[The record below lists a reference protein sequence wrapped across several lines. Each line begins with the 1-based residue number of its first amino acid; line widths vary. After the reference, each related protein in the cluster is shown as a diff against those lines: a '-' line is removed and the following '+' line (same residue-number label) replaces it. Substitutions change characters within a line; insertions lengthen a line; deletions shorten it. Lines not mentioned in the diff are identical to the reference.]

1 MTDHLHETTKK
12 IKQSLRLSMNGI
24 VSAHQRRQGLDY
36 KINFGVE
43 IPRLKEIAA
52 EYPKS
57 KELAA
62 ALWKE
67 NIREC
72 KLLAI
77 FLIPQEDSAS
87 IAEEW
92 IAEAPFTEI
101 ADHLSKNILRH
112 LPDAL
117 HNALAWT
124 EKEEGLFRYCGYL
137 TITHLV
143 REGAALTPA
152 QEERLCKNINTL
164 FTQETDSTL
173 CRTAFTALCRY
184 FEEDTARAAQILAH
198 IPAGSTLR
206 NLAEEYFTQ
215 D

>member
-43 IPRLKEIAA
+43 IPRIKEIAA

-57 KELAA
+57 KELAT

-77 FLIPQEDSAS
+77 FLMPQEDGAS
-87 IAEEW
+87 IATEW

-117 HNALAWT
+117 PCALAWT
-124 EKEEGLFRYCGYL
+124 ENKEGLFRYCGYL
-137 TITHLV
+137 TLTHLV
-143 REGAALTPA
+143 REGACLTPA
-152 QEERLCKNINTL
+152 QEKALCNGIAAL
-164 FTQETDSTL
+164 FAQEADSTL

-184 FEEDTARAAQILAH
+184 AEEESARAARLLTL
-198 IPAGSTLR
+198 IPADSALR
-206 NLAEEYFTQ
+206 TLAEEYFAQ

>member
-1 MTDHLHETTKK
+1 MSEELHQTIKEIKK
-12 IKQSLRLSMNGI
+12 QFRLSMNGV
-24 VSAHQRRQGLDY
+24 VSTHQRRQGLDY

-57 KELAA
+57 KELAT

-77 FLIPQEDSAS
+77 FLMPQEDGAS
-87 IAEEW
+87 IATEW

-117 HNALAWT
+117 PRALAWT
-124 EKEEGLFRYCGYL
+124 ENEEGLFRYCGYL
-137 TITHLV
+137 TLTHLV
-143 REGAALTPA
+143 REGAGLTPA
-152 QEERLCKNINTL
+152 QEETLCNGTAAL
-164 FTQETDSTL
+164 FAQEADSTL

-184 FEEDTARAAQILAH
+184 AEEESARTARLLNL
-198 IPAGSTLR
+198 IPADSALR
-206 NLAEEYFTQ
+206 TLAEEYFAQ